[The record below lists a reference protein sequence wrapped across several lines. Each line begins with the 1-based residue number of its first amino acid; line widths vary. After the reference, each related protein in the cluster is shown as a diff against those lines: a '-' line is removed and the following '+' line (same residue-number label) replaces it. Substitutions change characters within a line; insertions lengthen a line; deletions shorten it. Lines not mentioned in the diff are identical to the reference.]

1 MTGAIVTK
9 LLFKIKSKLNLADD
23 NPFKFQFK
31 ILVLKGERERERDGR
46 ESEIGASESK

>member
-31 ILVLKGERERERDGR
+31 ILVLKGEREMDEKVRLALQNQNK
-46 ESEIGASESK
+46 I

>member
-31 ILVLKGERERERDGR
+31 ILVLKGEREREMD
-46 ESEIGASESK
+46 EK

>member
-31 ILVLKGERERERDGR
+31 ILVLKGERERDGR

>member
-31 ILVLKGERERERDGR
+31 ILVLKGERERERER
-46 ESEIGASESK
+46 ERWTRK